1 MDKIKVGVIGC
12 GYWGPKLIRNF
23 VEIPEA
29 TVVGVADLNNDRLA
43 HIQTVYPQIRVT
55 RDYRELTLDGLDA
68 IVVAT
73 PPATHYKIARE
84 CLEQG
89 LHVLVEKPLALSS
102 EQARE
107 LVELAA
113 ARDLV
118 LMVGH
123 TFEYNAAVRALR
135 EIITSG
141 EIGEVHY
148 IDSVRVSLGLFQP
161 DLNVIWDLAPHDIS
175 ILLYILGKTP
185 TAISAQ
191 GIACV
196 QEGIEDV
203 AYLNLLFPGNVMAHV
218 HVSWLDPC
226 KVRRTTIVGS
236 RKMVVYDD
244 VESLEKVKIYD
255 KGVDKVPYT
264 DSFGDFQLSYRYGD
278 IVIPNISFP
287 EPLRKECSHFLDCIA
302 NHEKPQSDGEVGLKV
317 VKILEVAQRSLKN
330 GGALEQLDL
339 GDELSLPQ
347 LEMQVA

>member
-1 MDKIKVGVIGC
+1 MGTTKVGAVGC
-12 GYWGPKLIRNF
+12 GYWGPKLVRNF

-29 TVVGVADLNNDRLA
+29 TVVGVADLNEDRLKHVKA
-43 HIQTVYPQIRVT
+43 SYPQIKIT
-55 RDYRELTLDGLDA
+55 RDYHELLRDGLDA
-68 IVVAT
+68 VVVAT

-84 CLEQG
+84 CLEHG
-89 LHVLVEKPLALSS
+89 LHVLVEKPLALHG
-102 EQARE
+102 EQAGE

-123 TFEYNAAVRALR
+123 TFVYNAAVRALR
-135 EIITSG
+135 EIIASD

-175 ILLYILGKTP
+175 ILLYILDKDP
-185 TAISAQ
+185 IAVSAQ

-203 AYLNLLFPGNVMAHV
+203 AYLNMVFPGNVMAHV
-218 HVSWLDPC
+218 HLSWLDPC
-226 KVRRTTIVGS
+226 KVRRTTVVGS

-244 VESLEKVKIYD
+244 IESLEKIKVYD

-264 DSFGDFQLSYRYGD
+264 DTFGDFQLSYRYGD
-278 IVIPNISFP
+278 IVIPNIRFP
-287 EPLRKECSHFLDCIA
+287 EPLRTECSHFLDCIA
-302 NHEKPQSDGEVGLKV
+302 EHKKPQSDGEAGLKV
-317 VKILEVAQRSLKN
+317 VKILEVAQRSLRN
-330 GGALEQLDL
+330 GGALERLDL
-339 GDELSLPQ
+339 REEHRLLQP
-347 LEMQVA
+347 EMQAT